1 MKKLKDSSIFLS
13 VIIPAFNEASRIN
26 LSLVINSITDYL
38 KSQKF
43 PTELIVVND
52 GSTDATLKKLKESQ
66 KKHKLKII
74 SYPQNRGK
82 GFAVKTGILAAKGEY
97 RLFLDMD
104 LSVPVEELKKLF
116 PYLKKN
122 EVIIGSRKAKGSR
135 LIVRQSKVRET
146 LGKGFSFLSQLILG
160 VKVRDF
166 TCGFKC
172 FSRNAA
178 EKIFPKSLIDRWGF
192 DSEIM
197 FLAKKVGFLIKE
209 VPVVWKNDPK
219 TRVKFPQDIFRSFF
233 DLAKIRLNDLAG
245 QY

>member
-1 MKKLKDSSIFLS
+1 MKDSSIFLS

-26 LSLVINSITDYL
+26 LPSVINSITDYL

-52 GSTDATLKKLKESQ
+52 GSTDATLKQLKEGQ
-66 KKHKLKII
+66 KKHRLKII
-74 SYPQNRGK
+74 SYSQNRGK
-82 GFAVKTGILAAKGEY
+82 GFAVKTGVLAAKGKY

-104 LSVPVEELKKLF
+104 LSVPIEELKKNL

-122 EVIIGSRKAKGSR
+122 EVIIGSRKTKGSR

-172 FSRNAA
+172 FSQNAA
-178 EKIFPKSLIDRWGF
+178 EKIFQKSLVNGWGF
-192 DSEIM
+192 DSETL
-197 FLAKKVGFLIKE
+197 FLAKKFGFSIKE
-209 VPVVWKNDPK
+209 VPVIWKNDPK
-219 TRVKFPQDIFRSFF
+219 TRVKFPRDIFRSFF
-233 DLAKIRLNDLAG
+233 ELVKIRLNDLAG
-245 QY
+245 LYRS